1 MFLKIG
7 HRGARAYETENTLQ
21 SFERAITLGAN
32 AIELDVRAAKD
43 GKLAVIHDDS
53 LKRVFGAD
61 VLVRDAALKELK
73 GLSGG
78 RLLELKEALGFINGK
93 VEKILIELKEPGIEK
108 KTLDTVK
115 RKKLKG
121 RVIIIS
127 FIEDVLKNV
136 RELDKKSRRAS
147 YTQGIKTL

>member
-1 MFLKIG
+1 IIMFLKIG

-121 RVIIIS
+121 R
-127 FIEDVLKNV
+127 
-136 RELDKKSRRAS
+136 
-147 YTQGIKTL
+147 